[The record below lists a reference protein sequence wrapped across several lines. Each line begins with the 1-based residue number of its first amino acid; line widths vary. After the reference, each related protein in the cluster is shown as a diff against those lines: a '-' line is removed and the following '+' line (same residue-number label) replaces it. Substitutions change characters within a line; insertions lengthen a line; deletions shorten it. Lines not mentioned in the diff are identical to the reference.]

1 MPAVRRKQPAAIT
14 PSESLLNRVAPI
26 IAILV
31 VPAVGL
37 EPSRSLQRNKLFILL
52 SDKTSKNG

>member
-1 MPAVRRKQPAAIT
+1 MPAVRGKQPAAIT
-14 PSESLLNRVAPI
+14 PSESLLNGVAPI

-37 EPSRSLQRNKLFILL
+37 EP
-52 SDKTSKNG
+52 TT